1 MPSVLLSTSTP
12 DELAA
17 LPLAA
22 LQRRVR
28 LRDVAGHGE
37 HHGHRVL
44 AGRYRVA
51 LRGVGH
57 DDALRCGRWHVYVVD
72 AHAGTADDLQ
82 VFAGLDN
89 LFGDLGL
96 AADNEC
102 VIVLDLLD
110 QLLLGELGLDVDL
123 HTRLGLQDF
132 NTFFGNWV
140 CNKDFHDNYPC
151 MGSRNSNGLCML
163 ISFWIK
169 AGDAAGK
176 IYNRS
181 LEISKQGTS
190 MAEVVT
196 ARVETQAVT
205 HQHSLAQNV
214 GALALA
220 MVIDFADAIPSELLF
235 ALGLVPIPVGYEA
248 GVSVVEAAYLNYLG
262 VPIVKL
268 LAVSGAD
275 LLPFIDVIPWCTLAV
290 LDTRFGLK
298 IPLVTR
304 LFNY

>member
-1 MPSVLLSTSTP
+1 
-12 DELAA
+12 
-17 LPLAA
+17 
-22 LQRRVR
+22 
-28 LRDVAGHGE
+28 
-37 HHGHRVL
+37 
-44 AGRYRVA
+44 
-51 LRGVGH
+51 
-57 DDALRCGRWHVYVVD
+57 
-72 AHAGTADDLQ
+72 
-82 VFAGLDN
+82 
-89 LFGDLGL
+89 
-96 AADNEC
+96 
-102 VIVLDLLD
+102 
-110 QLLLGELGLDVDL
+110 
-123 HTRLGLQDF
+123 
-132 NTFFGNWV
+132 
-140 CNKDFHDNYPC
+140 
-151 MGSRNSNGLCML
+151 
-163 ISFWIK
+163 
-169 AGDAAGK
+169 
-176 IYNRS
+176 
-181 LEISKQGTS
+181 

-205 HQHSLAQNV
+205 HQHSLTQNV